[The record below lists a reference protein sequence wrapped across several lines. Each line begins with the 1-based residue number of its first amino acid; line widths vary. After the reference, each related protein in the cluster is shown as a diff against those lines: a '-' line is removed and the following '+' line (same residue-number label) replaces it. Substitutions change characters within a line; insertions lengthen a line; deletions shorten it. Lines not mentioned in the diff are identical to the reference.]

1 MPDAAQTLVD
11 STIAISA
18 VLPATDDQAG
28 YVALTFANLGQVTN
42 WTPGGRL
49 YAMTP
54 SNPIAQR
61 NTDFYKA
68 TYNNGV
74 DNVVMNRDDDD
85 AGQVIAL
92 AAEADDNA
100 YAFEVTYQD
109 GTIDY
114 FSGKVPSFITGAGD
128 ANAIVTATLNI
139 QRTTNTIVA

>member
-11 STIAISA
+11 SVIAISA
-18 VLPATDDQAG
+18 GLPATDDASG
-28 YVALTFANLGQVTN
+28 YGALTFTPIGQVTN

-74 DNVVMNRDDDD
+74 DNIVMNRDDDD
-85 AGQVIAL
+85 AGQVICL
-92 AAEADDNA
+92 AAEASDA
-100 YAFEVTYQD
+100 QFSFSVTYQD

-114 FSGKVPSFITGAGD
+114 FQGKVPSYITGAGD
-128 ANAIVTATLNI
+128 ANAIVSATLNV
-139 QRTTNTIVA
+139 QRVTNTVVA